1 MIPRMLLLGL
11 ALAAPVSFAQ
21 VPGANEVRSTTLA
34 NGMQIIVWPDR
45 DIPNVDPAVNDARRA
60 LKAAIADAVRGSHVD
75 QRKLADIL
83 QRAADDIRGL
93 ATPHDDTHGVDL

>member
-1 MIPRMLLLGL
+1 MREK
-11 ALAAPVSFAQ
+11 FAEAGDTMRRG
-21 VPGANEVRSTTLA
+21 PGH
-34 NGMQIIVWPDR
+34 DR

-60 LKAAIADAVRGSHVD
+60 LKAAIADAVRGAHVD